1 MRIAYYLLV
10 LAKRTGSWADDYLGI
25 KSASVIVIFFLAVLL
40 LISAMLSLVTSPLFF
55 LSADE
60 RTFIEKYQY
69 SLIPYISEERELI
82 GEFPMPCSA
91 AYITCD
97 YGDRT
102 HPIWG
107 WHERHT
113 GIDFGTIHHEDISTI
128 ADGVVEEV
136 GIDKAFGRYVT
147 IKHEDDE
154 RGEFYSFYAHLS
166 VINVVE
172 NQKVKQHQVIGHEGG
187 EPDSLD
193 EPVGYSTGHH
203 LHFEIRLSPEYGSD
217 VDPEEFLSEPEDEE
231 DEDTEE

>member
-1 MRIAYYLLV
+1 MRFAYYMFVLANKISKLSEDCLGLRSASILTLISLLV
-10 LAKRTGSWADDYLGI
+10 LLLMSLILALITAPVGI
-25 KSASVIVIFFLAVLL
+25 
-40 LISAMLSLVTSPLFF
+40 LSIE
-55 LSADE
+55 E
-60 RTFIEKYQY
+60 RAFIEKYQY

-102 HPIWG
+102 HPILG

-147 IKHEDDE
+147 IKHDDDE